1 MALNRFRVRS
11 LDRDRETD
19 RRRMQRLHQLL
30 DELRGEMERER
41 DGLRD
46 RYEKVTANAAFS
58 MLAMEEDRGSPVIS
72 SQIGDMTSTMINY
85 ASRIASLG
93 TQIDF
98 VADLDR
104 RVDSLLRGSNVEE
117 VRAVQG

>member
-1 MALNRFRVRS
+1 
-11 LDRDRETD
+11 
-19 RRRMQRLHQLL
+19 MQRLHQLL
-30 DELRGEMERER
+30 DDLRREMERER

-58 MLAMEEDRGSPVIS
+58 VLALEEDSGGPGMS

-85 ASRIASLG
+85 AARIASLG

-104 RVDSLLRGSNVEE
+104 RVDARLRGE
-117 VRAVQG
+117 VGEDAPAQRAGERG

>member
-1 MALNRFRVRS
+1 MALTRFRVRS
-11 LDRDRETD
+11 PERDREAD
-19 RRRMQRLHQLL
+19 QRRMHRLHQLL
-30 DELRGEMERER
+30 NDLRAEMEHER

-58 MLAMEEDRGSPVIS
+58 LLALEEDNAGSGMS
-72 SQIGDMTSTMINY
+72 SQIGDMTNSMINY

-98 VADLDR
+98 VVDLDR
-104 RVDSLLRGSNVEE
+104 RVDVLLRGNVAED
-117 VRAVQG
+117 APA